1 MAALAA
7 RGRVNRPS
15 ASTDLVQVELR
26 RLALPL
32 RRAHRAGHGA
42 EEQRDVVVVRA
53 TLADGSEG
61 WGECSTL
68 SHPTYTEEYTAGAW
82 ALLRDVLGPAALAGQ
97 DDVVVGHPMAKA
109 ALAGARLDAGLRR
122 RGRRLVEHLGE
133 QHGHPA
139 GAVPVA
145 AVVGRAASPDDA
157 VAEAADAV
165 EAGAVLVKLK
175 VTPDPADLSAVAAV
189 RATWPDLALAVDGN
203 GTLDV
208 RSLSILDGHGL
219 AYVEQPAPAGA
230 LLESAAFAGR
240 LAAPVAL
247 DESVTSRHT
256 FDTAAALGAGA
267 VLNVKPARLG
277 GAVPA
282 ADLARHA
289 SEHGWR
295 VFVGGMLETG
305 VGRAT
310 ALAVAALPVMTLPTD
325 LGPSERYF
333 STDVT
338 EPIGLDADGRVV
350 VPSGPGIGVTPEGAA
365 LEAATVE
372 RVVLRP

>member
-1 MAALAA
+1 VS
-7 RGRVNRPS
+7 REGSP
-15 ASTDLVQVELR
+15 TDLVEVELR

-32 RRAHRAGHGA
+32 RRAHRAGHGT
-42 EEQRDVVVVRA
+42 EERRDVVVVRA

-82 ALLRDVLGPAALAGQ
+82 ALLRDVMVPAALAGA
-97 DDVVVGHPMAKA
+97 DDVVVGHPMARA
-109 ALAGARLDAGLRR
+109 ALVGARLDAGLRR
-122 RGRRLVEHLGE
+122 RDRRLVEHLGE
-133 QHGHPA
+133 RHGLPVDSVA
-139 GAVPVA
+139 VA
-145 AVVGRAASPDDA
+145 AVVGRPASTDASHAAALDRVVA
-157 VAEAADAV
+157 EVAEAVAS
-165 EAGAVLVKLK
+165 GAVLVKLK
-175 VTPDPADLSAVAAV
+175 VTPDPADLAAVAAV

-208 RSLSILDGHGL
+208 RSLAILDGHGL
-219 AYVEQPAPAGA
+219 AYIEQPAPADA
-230 LLESAAFAGR
+230 LLESAAFAAR
-240 LAAPVAL
+240 LAAPIAL
-247 DESVTSRHT
+247 DESVTSLAT

-277 GAVPA
+277 GAVAA

-325 LGPSERYF
+325 LGPSDRYF
-333 STDVT
+333 DADVT
-338 EPIGLDADGRVV
+338 EAIGVDADGRVV
-350 VPSGPGIGVTPEGAA
+350 VPVGPGIGVVPDGAA
-365 LEAATVE
+365 LDSATVE
-372 RVVLRP
+372 RVVLRR